1 MGIYSW
7 RKKNRWS
14 VASMNFR
21 VKILNERVLEI
32 GRKIGFEKEL
42 TLETIPDNIRNLTI
56 LGFVFVW
63 ISYFLNIS
71 PFFALIVFGVGIAYN
86 FGRYCKLKKI
96 N

>member
-1 MGIYSW
+1 
-7 RKKNRWS
+7 
-14 VASMNFR
+14 MNFR